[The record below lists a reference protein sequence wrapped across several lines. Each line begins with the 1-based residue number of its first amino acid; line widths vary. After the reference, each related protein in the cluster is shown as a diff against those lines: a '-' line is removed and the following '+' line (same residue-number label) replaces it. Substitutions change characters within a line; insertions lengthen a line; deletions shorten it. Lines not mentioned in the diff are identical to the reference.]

1 MDFNDTPEEA
11 AFRTEARAWLD
22 ANAQRKQPGDPEPD
36 RVSEF
41 IDDAMLRDAKEWQR
55 KKTDAGWACLRW
67 PEEYGGRGAPPIQE
81 VIWNQE
87 EGNYRTPP
95 NPFMIGHGMCG
106 PTLMAHGT
114 QQQQQRWLPKLLSG
128 EEVWC
133 QLFSEPSAGSDLA
146 GLRTTA
152 VQDGDEWIVN
162 GQKIWTTGAQFCDW
176 GILIAR
182 HDPDVVK
189 HAGLTFFVVDMHSPG
204 IEIRPIT
211 QINGGHGFN
220 EVFFNDVH
228 IADDC
233 RLGEVGDGWR
243 VAITTLMNERASVGG
258 LVSGAEIDELM
269 ELATTLEIAGGR
281 AIDDRAVREKIAD
294 FFVTWK
300 GIEFTGQR
308 TLSALSQGKMPGP
321 EASLLKLVGVRLL
334 QEISGFGVE
343 LLGTA
348 GITSD
353 DQLVPQSARWQERY
367 LSMPGLRI
375 AGGTDEVLRN
385 IIAERILQLPAEA
398 RTDKGM
404 AFREVPTGPQSK

>member
-11 AFRTEARAWLD
+11 KFRAEARTWLE
-22 ANAQRKQPGDPEPD
+22 ANAKRKGTETLGVDVLGEHVTEEMIEQ
-36 RVSEF
+36 SK
-41 IDDAMLRDAKEWQR
+41 AWQ
-55 KKTDAGWACLRW
+55 KKKADAGWACLRW
-67 PEEYGGRGAPPIQE
+67 PEAYGGRGATPIQE

-87 EGNYRTPP
+87 EGNYQTPP
-95 NPFMIGHGMCG
+95 DPFMIGHGMCG

-114 QQQQQRWLPKLLSG
+114 QEQQQRWLPKLLSG

-152 VQDGDEWIVN
+152 VREGDEWIVN

-182 HDPDVVK
+182 HDPNAVK

-220 EVFFNDVH
+220 EVFFSDVR
-228 IADDC
+228 IPDGS
-233 RLGEVGDGWR
+233 RIGEVGDGWR
-243 VAITTLMNERASVGG
+243 VAITTLMNERASVGA
-258 LVSGAEIDELM
+258 LATGAEIGELM
-269 ELATTLEIAGGR
+269 DLASTLEIAGER
-281 AIDDRAVREKIAD
+281 AIEDRAVRETIAD

-334 QEISGFGVE
+334 QEISGFGVD

-353 DQLVPQSARWQERY
+353 DERVPQSACWQERY

-385 IIAERILQLPAEA
+385 IIAERILQLPAEGRA
-398 RTDKGM
+398 DKAV
-404 AFREVPTGPQSK
+404 AFREVPSGPPNS

>member
-11 AFRTEARAWLD
+11 TFRVEVRAWLE
-22 ANAQRKQPGDPEPD
+22 ANAARKRPGDPQPD
-36 RVSEF
+36 RVGEL
-41 IDDAMLRDAKEWQR
+41 IDEATLQEAKEWQT
-55 KKTDAGWACLRW
+55 KKADAGWACIRW
-67 PEEYGGRGAPPIQE
+67 PPQYGGRGATPMQE

-87 EGNYRTPP
+87 ESNFRTPS

-106 PTLMAHGT
+106 PTIMAHGT
-114 QQQQQRWLPKLLSG
+114 PEQQQQWLPKLLSG

-133 QLFSEPSAGSDLA
+133 QLFSEPGAGSDLA

-152 VQDGDEWIVN
+152 VRDGDAWVVN

-182 HDPDVVK
+182 HDPDAVK
-189 HAGLTFFVVDMHSPG
+189 HAGLTFFVVDMRSPG

-211 QINGGHGFN
+211 QINGGQGFN
-220 EVFFNDVH
+220 EVFFNDVR
-228 IADDC
+228 IPDAF

-243 VAITTLMNERASVGG
+243 VAITTLMNERASVGA
-258 LVSGAEIDELM
+258 LARGAELDELM
-269 ELATTLEIAGGR
+269 DLAAKLELAGGR
-281 AIDDRAVREKIAD
+281 AIDDRAVREKLAD
-294 FFVTWK
+294 FIVAWK
-300 GIEFTGQR
+300 GVELTAQR
-308 TLSALSQGKMPGP
+308 TMSALSQGKMPGP

-334 QEISGFGVE
+334 QEFSGFGME

-348 GITSD
+348 WITSD
-353 DQLVPQSARWQERY
+353 EQLVPQSARWQERY
-367 LSMPGLRI
+367 LALPGLRI

-398 RTDKGM
+398 RVDKGV
-404 AFREVPTGPQSK
+404 AFKDVPTGPPSK

>member
-11 AFRTEARAWLD
+11 VFRAEARAWLE
-22 ANAQRKQPGDPEPD
+22 ANAERKRPGDPEPD

-41 IDDAMLRDAKEWQR
+41 IDAEALREAKQWQR
-55 KKTDAGWACLRW
+55 KKADAGWACLRW
-67 PEEYGGRGAPPIQE
+67 PEEYGGRGAAPILE
-81 VIWNQE
+81 VIWTQE
-87 EGNYRTPP
+87 EGNFRTPP

-106 PTLMAHGT
+106 PTLMAHGNSE
-114 QQQQQRWLPKLLSG
+114 QQQRWLPKLLSG
-128 EEVWC
+128 EETWC

-152 VQDGDEWIVN
+152 VRDGDGWIVN

-176 GILIAR
+176 GILVAR
-182 HDPDVVK
+182 HDPSAVK
-189 HAGLTFFVVDMHSPG
+189 HAGLTFFVVDMHSSG
-204 IEIRPIT
+204 IEVRPIT

-220 EVFFNDVH
+220 EVFFSDVH
-228 IADDC
+228 IPDAD
-233 RLGEVGDGWR
+233 RIGEVGDGWR
-243 VAITTLMNERASVGG
+243 VSITTLMNERASVGA
-258 LVSGAEIDELM
+258 LAAGAELDELID
-269 ELATTLEIAGGR
+269 LAASLQNDDGL
-281 AIDDRAVREKIAD
+281 AIDDRAVREKIAE

-300 GIEFTGQR
+300 GIELTGQR

-334 QEISGFGVE
+334 QEISGFGMD

-353 DQLVPQSARWQERY
+353 EQLVTESARWQERY

-398 RTDKGM
+398 RVDKGR
-404 AFREVPTGPQSK
+404 AFNEVPTGPPSK